1 MPKMI
6 STKQSPSQKSAP
18 KVNYAVGSGSRPTG
32 GKLPIQSSAPKNA
45 KNLRG

>member
-6 STKQSPSQKSAP
+6 PTKQSPADKSAP

-32 GKLPIQSSAPKNA
+32 SKIPIQSSAPKSA